1 MGLFD
6 RFVQHLDWQRPDPR
20 TRLEDLPLLAVDM
33 ETTSLDPREGAI
45 VSIGWVPINGGVIDL
60 GGADYVLIKGATA
73 GQIEQSVHIHM
84 LTQDVV
90 DAGVAEKEGIS
101 RLREAL
107 QGRVLLAHFAALEV
121 GFLKAA
127 CKRIYGAAPRLGVV
141 DTFALERRHMER
153 MATYP
158 RGEDLR
164 LARVRQRYG
173 LPNYGNHNALSD
185 AQACAELFLAMRH
198 DLAGMTLKQ
207 VVAASERR

>member
-6 RFVQHLDWQRPDPR
+6 RFVQRLDWQRPDPR

-107 QGRVLLAHFAALEV
+107 QGRALLAHFAALEV

-127 CKRIYGAAPRLGVV
+127 CKRIYGAAPRLDVV

-164 LARVRQRYG
+164 LARVRQRVTACPITAITMRLATPRHAPSSF
-173 LPNYGNHNALSD
+173 LP
-185 AQACAELFLAMRH
+185 CAT
-198 DLAGMTLKQ
+198 TL
-207 VVAASERR
+207 RG

>member
-6 RFVQHLDWQRPDPR
+6 RFVQRLDWQRPDPR

-107 QGRVLLAHFAALEV
+107 QGRALLAHFAALEV
-121 GFLKAA
+121 GFLRPPASEFTELRRA
-127 CKRIYGAAPRLGVV
+127 LMWWIPLRWNGATWNAWPRTRVGRIS
-141 DTFALERRHMER
+141 ALR
-153 MATYP
+153 AF
-158 RGEDLR
+158 GSALR
-164 LARVRQRYG
+164 LAQLRQ
-173 LPNYGNHNALSD
+173 S
-185 AQACAELFLAMRH
+185 QCA
-198 DLAGMTLKQ
+198 
-207 VVAASERR
+207 